1 MSPQLRSRDNTSW
14 SENQQIP
21 FQTKSINLEEKIV
34 AKRSKIALAAEA
46 GEEENNENQE
56 QPAGEVVTEPQEPVE
71 EPTAPGE
78 EVTEEQPPVEPPAEP
93 AQEPVVEPP
102 AEPVE
107 PPAEPAPEAPAE
119 PEKKD
124 DGRFNETFVST
135 GSGYVV
141 NVIRRKRRELG
152 K

>member
-1 MSPQLRSRDNTSW
+1 MVRKSTNPISN
-14 SENQQIP
+14 
-21 FQTKSINLEEKIV
+21 KSINLEEKIV
-34 AKRSKIALAAEA
+34 AKRSTNVALSAGAE
-46 GEEENNENQE
+46 EVENNENQGQ
-56 QPAGEVVTEPQEPVE
+56 QPAEEVVTSGEPQEPVE
-71 EPTAPGE
+71 EPAAPGE
-78 EVTEEQPPVEPPAEP
+78 EATGEAPDLPTNPPAEP
-93 AQEPVVEPP
+93 QEPVVEPP
-102 AEPVE
+102 AEP
-107 PPAEPAPEAPAE
+107 APEVPAE

>member
-1 MSPQLRSRDNTSW
+1 M
-14 SENQQIP
+14 
-21 FQTKSINLEEKIV
+21 
-34 AKRSKIALAAEA
+34 AKRSTNVALSAGAE
-46 GEEENNENQE
+46 EVENNENQGQ
-56 QPAGEVVTEPQEPVE
+56 QPAEEVVTSGEPQEPVE
-71 EPTAPGE
+71 EPAAPGE
-78 EVTEEQPPVEPPAEP
+78 EITGEEPPANPPAEP
-93 AQEPVVEPP
+93 QEPVVEPP

-107 PPAEPAPEAPAE
+107 PPAEPAPEVPAE

>member
-1 MSPQLRSRDNTSW
+1 M
-14 SENQQIP
+14 
-21 FQTKSINLEEKIV
+21 

-71 EPTAPGE
+71 EPTTPGE
-78 EVTEEQPPVEPPAEP
+78 EVTGEETPTNPPEDPQKPAPE
-93 AQEPVVEPP
+93 EPVTPP

-107 PPAEPAPEAPAE
+107 PPVEPAPEAPAE

>member
-1 MSPQLRSRDNTSW
+1 M
-14 SENQQIP
+14 
-21 FQTKSINLEEKIV
+21 
-34 AKRSKIALAAEA
+34 AKRSTNIALSAGAE
-46 GEEENNENQE
+46 EVENNENQE
-56 QPAGEVVTEPQEPVE
+56 QPAGEVVTDPQEPVE

-78 EVTEEQPPVEPPAEP
+78 EATGEAPDLPANPPAEP
-93 AQEPVVEPP
+93 QEPVVEPP
-102 AEPVE
+102 AEP
-107 PPAEPAPEAPAE
+107 APEVPAE

-124 DGRFNETFVST
+124 GGRFNETFVST

>member
-1 MSPQLRSRDNTSW
+1 M
-14 SENQQIP
+14 
-21 FQTKSINLEEKIV
+21 
-34 AKRSKIALAAEA
+34 AKRSTKIALAAEA

-78 EVTEEQPPVEPPAEP
+78 ETTGEAPDLPANPQEP
-93 AQEPVVEPP
+93 APEEPVTPP

>member
-1 MSPQLRSRDNTSW
+1 M
-14 SENQQIP
+14 
-21 FQTKSINLEEKIV
+21 
-34 AKRSKIALAAEA
+34 AKKSKIALAAEA

-71 EPTAPGE
+71 EPITPGE
-78 EVTEEQPPVEPPAEP
+78 ETTGEAPDLPANTP
-93 AQEPVVEPP
+93 GDTQEPTPE
-102 AEPVE
+102 EPVTE

-135 GSGYVV
+135 GSGYIV

>member
-1 MSPQLRSRDNTSW
+1 M
-14 SENQQIP
+14 
-21 FQTKSINLEEKIV
+21 
-34 AKRSKIALAAEA
+34 AKKTRIALAAEV
-46 GEEENNENQE
+46 GEGENNENQE

-71 EPTAPGE
+71 EPTTPGE
-78 EVTEEQPPVEPPAEP
+78 EVTGEEPPANPPEDPQEPAPEDPGTEPPAEP
-93 AQEPVVEPP
+93 T
-102 AEPVE
+102 E

>member
-1 MSPQLRSRDNTSW
+1 M
-14 SENQQIP
+14 
-21 FQTKSINLEEKIV
+21 
-34 AKRSKIALAAEA
+34 AKRSTKIALSAGAEE
-46 GEEENNENQE
+46 GENNENQE
-56 QPAGEVVTEPQEPVE
+56 QPAGEVVTEPQEPVQ
-71 EPTAPGE
+71 EPTDPGE
-78 EVTEEQPPVEPPAEP
+78 EVTGEEPPAEP
-93 AQEPVVEPP
+93 PAEPQEPVVEPP

-107 PPAEPAPEAPAE
+107 PPAEPAPEVPTE

-135 GSGYVV
+135 GSGYIV